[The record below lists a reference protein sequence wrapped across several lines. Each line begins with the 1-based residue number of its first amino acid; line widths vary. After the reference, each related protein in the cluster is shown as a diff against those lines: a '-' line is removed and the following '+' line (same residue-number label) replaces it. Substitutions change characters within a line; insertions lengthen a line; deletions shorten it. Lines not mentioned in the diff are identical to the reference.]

1 MNRTFTL
8 LAMTAMTIFITC
20 RPSAKPAD
28 INDPLAANRDTT
40 VAPGTNFFYYAN
52 GGWIKRNPIP
62 SSERANGIWL
72 TIEDGVKDAV
82 KEICES
88 SANASATIGSNKQK
102 IGDFFASGM
111 DTLTIEKMDIK
122 PLEAEFNK
130 IDVIKDIPGL
140 LSSIAH
146 LQTLQV
152 GAMFSIY
159 VGRDDK
165 VPTQYAIFLNQGG
178 LGLPNRD
185 YYLNTDARTANIRSE
200 YLKHL
205 QSMFQK
211 LGYEPIAAGKNSKD
225 IMALETS
232 LAKASRKLE
241 DLRDPYKNYNKMTI
255 EELNKLTPS
264 IDWNILLKEMG
275 VAKLDTVV
283 VGQPEFFKAL
293 NANVKS
299 VSIDHWK
306 TYLRWNLINTYAAY
320 VGRQFEDQ
328 NFNFYS
334 RTIYGIQEPKPR
346 WKRVVEKTNRS
357 LGEVI
362 GQEYV
367 ANYLPK
373 GTKEKL
379 VEIGNNI
386 RNETRER
393 IQRLDWMT
401 EPTRQMALKK
411 IETMVMK
418 VGYPDKWKDYS
429 ELEVSRDSYAQN
441 VMNAHKWSFNYMIR
455 KYGNPVDRLEWNMF
469 PQTYNAYY
477 DPTGNEIVVPG
488 CNIIVP
494 GYGKKLPDD
503 AVLYGIIGGST
514 FGHEIIH
521 GFDDQGSQYDETG
534 RLNNWWTKEDREKF
548 EARTKLLIE
557 QYNNYV
563 VLDSLHVRGEATLG
577 ENIADLGGIQLGY
590 SAFKKTSQGKSNET
604 LNGLTADQ
612 RYFLG
617 FAYAWMVQIRDESL
631 AAQIMTDVH
640 SPVQFRVIGPMANTP
655 DFYRAFNIQPG
666 EPMYR
671 DEKIRVSL
679 W

>member
-1 MNRTFTL
+1 MVM
-8 LAMTAMTIFITC
+8 ASC
-20 RPSAKPAD
+20 RPSAKPID
-28 INDPLAANRDTT
+28 VNDPLFANRDTT
-40 VAPGTNFFYYAN
+40 VAPGKNFFYYAN

-62 SSERANGIWL
+62 SSEQANGIWL

-82 KEICES
+82 KEICET
-88 SANASATIGSNKQK
+88 SAKTSAPKGSNQQK

-111 DTLTIEKMDIK
+111 DTVTIEKMDIK
-122 PLEAEFNK
+122 PLEAEFQM
-130 IDVIKDIPGL
+130 IAAIKDIPSL
-140 LSSIAH
+140 LKVVAR
-146 LQTLQV
+146 LQTIHV
-152 GAMFSIY
+152 SPMFNIY

-165 VPTQYAIFLNQGG
+165 VPTQYAIFLGQGG

-185 YYLNTDARTANIRSE
+185 YYFNTDSRTANIRSE
-200 YLKHL
+200 YNKHL
-205 QSMFQK
+205 QAMFQK
-211 LGYEPIAAGKNSKD
+211 LGDEATAAGKAGKEIVS
-225 IMALETS
+225 LETA
-232 LAKASRKLE
+232 LAKSSRKLE
-241 DLRDPYKNYNKMTI
+241 DLRDPYKNYNKMTVA
-255 EELNKLTPS
+255 ELNKLTPS
-264 IDWNILLKEMG
+264 IDWNILLSDMG
-275 VAKLDTVV
+275 VTKLDTVV
-283 VGQPEFFKAL
+283 VGQPEFFKTL
-293 NANVKS
+293 NDHLKS
-299 VSIDHWK
+299 TSIDEWK
-306 TYLRWNLINTYAAY
+306 TYLRWNLINSYAAY
-320 VGRQFEDQ
+320 VSKKFDDQ
-328 NFNFYS
+328 DFDFYS
-334 RTIYGIQEPKPR
+334 KTIYGIQEPKPR

-357 LGEVI
+357 LGELI

-367 ANYLPK
+367 GHYLPK

-386 RNETRER
+386 RDVTRER
-393 IQRLDWMT
+393 IQKLDWMT
-401 EPTRQMALKK
+401 EATRQMALKK

-418 VGYPDKWKDYS
+418 VGYPDTWKDYS
-429 ELEVSRDSYAQN
+429 QLEVSRNSCAQN
-441 VMNAHKWSFNYMIR
+441 VMNAHMWAFNYMIH
-455 KYGNPVDRLEWNMF
+455 KYGKPVDRLEWNMF

-494 GYGKKLPDD
+494 GFGKNLPDD
-503 AVLYGIIGGST
+503 AVLYGIVGGST

-548 EARTKLLIE
+548 EARTKLLID
-557 QYNNYV
+557 QYDHYV

-590 SAFKKTSQGKSNET
+590 AAFKKTAQGKSNET

-617 FAYAWMVQIRDESL
+617 FAYAWMMQVRDESL

-640 SPVQFRVIGPMANTP
+640 SPVQFRVIGPMSNTQE
-655 DFYRAFNIQPG
+655 FYKAFNIQPG

-671 DEKIRVSL
+671 DEKVRVSL